1 MTPNILT
8 GLAPFNASQAT
19 GSQLSSLVSM
29 SGGSGGGPA
38 LRPPMSPLTSVSP
51 GNR

>member
-29 SGGSGGGPA
+29 SGGSGGPA
-38 LRPPMSPLTSVSP
+38 LSPPMSPLTSVSP
-51 GNR
+51 ANRV